1 MQWRKGPWFN
11 FVFKSRQKFQSF
23 NKTFLMHPFLL
34 CQNKVEVECLRKKK
48 NENLLN
54 NNLVADSY
62 LQNEQLEVDRILES
76 A

>member
-1 MQWRKGPWFN
+1 
-11 FVFKSRQKFQSF
+11 
-23 NKTFLMHPFLL
+23 MHPFLL

>member
-1 MQWRKGPWFN
+1 M
-11 FVFKSRQKFQSF
+11 S
-23 NKTFLMHPFLL
+23 
-34 CQNKVEVECLRKKK
+34 EKKK
-48 NENLLN
+48 KKENLLN